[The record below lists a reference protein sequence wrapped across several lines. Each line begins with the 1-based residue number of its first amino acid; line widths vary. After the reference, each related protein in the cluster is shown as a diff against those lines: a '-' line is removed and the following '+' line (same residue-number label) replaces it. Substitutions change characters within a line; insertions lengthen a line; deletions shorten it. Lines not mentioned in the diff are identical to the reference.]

1 MKFIKQSSI
10 DTVIHDADIYTVFNH
25 YEKLTRK
32 GSYWFCQSPF
42 GTDKTA
48 SCAVNQVKN
57 TFFDYSAGFGGNAV
71 QFIMKKTKVSFFE
84 AIEKAAEICGIML
97 EYEEAS
103 EDYQRIVNEDLAYK
117 KILGFAN
124 DQFQVS
130 FQKLPEEHWAKE
142 MILKQRKYTEE
153 TIETFQIGYA
163 PNERSFIS
171 TQLINSG
178 SFTEAKDLGLTN
190 TKDGSSYDF
199 YRNRIIFPIHD
210 HQGNVIGFGGRR
222 SNSEEDEQYAKYL
235 NSKES
240 KIYRK
245 ESVLYG
251 LYQAKKSIAKNG
263 KAILLEGYTDVIALH
278 QAGLD
283 YAVATCGTA
292 LTENHAKA
300 LAKYCKHVIIFR
312 DGDTAGQKAALR
324 DIDALVKKGIKVTVV
339 ICPEG
344 EDPDSLCQKTDI
356 ASFIDKNYQDAIN
369 WKAKVL
375 IDQAIHPDLNELEK
389 TIKEEH
395 EKTVKTILESMS
407 PESAFEGLNAMEK
420 KMLKKENDDLFK
432 RVRELEIELKE
443 TLAQLPKYEPQML
456 SQAIEEI
463 GNTLNKIPNKIAQKE
478 YVKMVANVMSTKPNI
493 IQQVITDIETREEQE
508 KKRKATVETNDPEL
522 LKLPKGA
529 KKEQYLEDR
538 FCEIGYSYH
547 FEDEN
552 QRFFKGTNF
561 IMTPLFHVEGKM
573 DNKRLIEVINE
584 KNHKRLIDLD
594 SKDLINFTRLQERLV
609 DEGNFFWEPGC
620 QTRHFKLVAKK
631 LLESFITATELK
643 TLGHQREG
651 FFAFA
656 CGVFHQ
662 NQYSPVNKYGIVH
675 LDGLEKEQ
683 SEYKS
688 DIKHYYS
695 PAFSEIYKHVRE
707 DDDPYEND
715 RHFVYKVASVSLDQW
730 MNQVVKVFGNKGKFG
745 VIFCLAANFRDLFLT
760 HYSYFPLMGGFGQK
774 DSGKSGLGK
783 VLQSFF
789 FHDLLPLE
797 LNNATIVGMSR
808 RLTRCKN
815 VVTFFDEYRD
825 DLDGDKREIL
835 KGTWNGL
842 GREKGKGVDSN
853 RTTTDK
859 INAAVYY
866 SGQYIPSGDDGAL
879 TSRTV
884 VLNFHNKEYS
894 VDDKTEYQTLM
905 NWCQAGIT
913 SFVLEVLKHRNSVK
927 SNLMRVFAEC
937 AKELKEQL
945 SGRDYQNR
953 VYENYL
959 VLLTV
964 MKLLESNFKFPFT
977 YKEFLKLSAEGV
989 LENSELIADSDGL
1002 AKFWNIVEFLS
1013 RPQDSNQ
1020 PNKTVIKEGP
1030 DYSIEKVPSIVI
1042 TKSRDEKETWKNTER
1057 VRVLFLN
1064 FRSVHQYYHKEVSSR
1079 KGEDVIG
1086 ETTLRN
1092 YIKSKKYFIG
1102 LFSAKRMGGH
1112 SVSGY
1117 AFDYDMME
1125 RMNILSMDVD
1135 GNDNQ
1140 LEMDQLFE
1148 DNKPKIL
1155 TNPNQG
1161 NLDLPHSDSY

>member
-10 DTVIHDADIYTVFNH
+10 DTVISDADIYTVVN
-25 YEKLTRK
+25 YSEKLVKK
-32 GSYWFCQSPF
+32 GTYWFCNSPF
-42 GTDKTA
+42 KTEKTP
-48 SCAVNQVKN
+48 SLAVNPVKN
-57 TFFDYSAGFGGNAV
+57 NWFDYSSGFGGNAIT
-71 QFIMKKTKVSFFE
+71 FIMKKHKLSFFE
-84 AIEKAAEICGIML
+84 AIEKVAEICNIML

-103 EDYQRIVNEDLAYK
+103 EDYQRLLSEEQSYK
-117 KILGFAN
+117 KVLAHAN
-124 DQFQVS
+124 EQYMVS
-130 FQKLPEEHWAKE
+130 FNKLPENHWAKE
-142 MILKQRKYTEE
+142 MILKQRKYSEE
-153 TIETFQIGYA
+153 IIETFQIGYA

-178 SFTEAKDLGLTN
+178 NFTEAKDLGLTN

-210 HQGNVIGFGGRR
+210 AQGSVIGFGGRR
-222 SNSEEDEQYAKYL
+222 SNAEEDDQYAKYL

-240 KIYRK
+240 KLYRK

-251 LYQAKKSIAKNG
+251 IYQAKKSIVKQG

-312 DGDTAGQKAALR
+312 DGDSAGQKAALR

-356 ASFIDKNYQDAIN
+356 NTFIEKNYQDAIN

-375 IDQAIHPDLNELEK
+375 IEGAVHPDLKELEK

-395 EKTVKTILESMS
+395 ERAVEAIRQDIA
-407 PESAFEGLNAMEK
+407 PETAFEGLNAMDK
-420 KMLKKENDDLFK
+420 KFLKKENDDKFK
-432 RVRELEIELKE
+432 RIRELEIELKE
-443 TLAQLPKYEPQML
+443 TLDQLPKYEPQLL
-456 SQAIEEI
+456 SQAIEEMA
-463 GNTLNKIPNKIAQKE
+463 NTLHKIPNKIAQKE
-478 YVKMVANVMSTKPNI
+478 YVKMVATSMATKPNI
-493 IQQVITDIETREEQE
+493 IQQVIADIESREEQE
-508 KKRKATVETNDPEL
+508 KKRKASVDTHDPEL
-522 LKLPKGA
+522 NRLPKGA
-529 KKEQYLEDR
+529 NKEQYLEDR
-538 FCEIGYSYH
+538 FCEIGYNYY
-547 FEDEN
+547 FEDSGS
-552 QRFFKGTNF
+552 FFKGTNF
-561 IMTPLFHVEGKM
+561 IMTPLFHVEGKT

-584 KNHKRLIDLD
+584 RGQKRLIDLD
-594 SKDLINFTRLQERLV
+594 SKDLINFTRFQERLI
-609 DEGNFFWEPGC
+609 DEGNFFWEPAC
-620 QTRHFKLVAKK
+620 ATRDFKLVAKK
-631 LLESFITATELK
+631 LLEKFIQATELK

-656 CGVFHQ
+656 DGVFHQ
-662 NQYSPVNKYGIVH
+662 NQFWPVNKYGIVH
-675 LDGLEKEQ
+675 LEGLENEK

-695 PAFSEIYKHVRE
+695 PAFSEIYRHVRE

-715 RHFVYKVASVSLDQW
+715 RHFVYKIANVSIDQW
-730 MNQVVKVFGNKGKFG
+730 MKQVVKVFGDKGKFG

-774 DSGKSGLGK
+774 DSGKSGMGK

-789 FHDLLPLE
+789 FFDLLPLE
-797 LNNATIVGMSR
+797 LNNATIPGMSR

-842 GREKGKGVDSN
+842 GREKGKGAESN

-879 TSRTV
+879 TSRTIA
-884 VLNFHNKEYS
+884 LNFHNKEYS
-894 VDDKTEYQTLM
+894 VEDKNEYQTLM
-905 NWCQAGIT
+905 NWCQSGIT

-927 SNLMRVFAEC
+927 ANLMKTYAEC
-937 AKELKEQL
+937 AKELKMAL
-945 SGRDYQNR
+945 AGRDYQNR

-964 MKLLESNFKFPFT
+964 RKLLDANFSFPFT
-977 YKEFLKLSAEGV
+977 YDEFLKLSAAGI

-1013 RPQDSNQ
+1013 RPADTNQ
-1020 PNKTVIKEGP
+1020 PNKTILKEGY
-1030 DYSIEKVPSIVI
+1030 DYQIERATTI
-1042 TKSRDEKETWKNTER
+1042 TISKSRDEKETWKNENR
-1057 VRVLFLN
+1057 IKVLFLN
-1064 FRSVHQYYHKEVSSR
+1064 FKSVHQYYHKEVSSR
-1079 KGEDVIG
+1079 KGEEVIG

-1092 YIKSKKYFIG
+1092 YLKSKKYFIG
-1102 LFSAKRMGGH
+1102 LFPARRMGDRV
-1112 SVSGY
+1112 VSGY
-1117 AFDYDMME
+1117 AFDYEMME
-1125 RMNILSMDVD
+1125 RLNILHLDVD
-1135 GNDNQ
+1135 LAENQ
-1140 LEMDQLFE
+1140 TELEIFGPS
-1148 DNKPKIL
+1148 KPKVI
-1155 TNPNQG
+1155 TNPDANQSK
-1161 NLDLPHSDSY
+1161 LELPNSSDY

>member
-10 DTVIHDADIYTVFNH
+10 DTVIQDADIYTVFNH
-25 YEKLTRK
+25 SEKLVKK
-32 GSYWFCQSPF
+32 GTYWFCQSPF
-42 GTDKTA
+42 GNDKTA
-48 SCAVNQVKN
+48 SCAVNPVKN
-57 TFFDYSAGFGGNAV
+57 TFFDYSAGFGGNAI
-71 QFIMKKTKVSFFE
+71 QFLMKKEKISFFE

-97 EYEEAS
+97 DYEDAS
-103 EDYQRIVNEDLAYK
+103 EDYQRIISEEQAYK
-117 KILGFAN
+117 KVLLFAN
-124 DQFQVS
+124 EQYQNA
-130 FQKLPEEHWAKE
+130 FQKLPADHWAKK
-142 MILKQRKYTEE
+142 MILEQRKYTEE
-153 TIETFQIGYA
+153 TIEVFQIGYA

-171 TQLINSG
+171 TPLINSG

-199 YRNRIIFPIHD
+199 YRNRIMFPIHD
-210 HQGNVIGFGGRR
+210 VQGNVVGFGGRR
-222 SNSEEDEQYAKYL
+222 SNNEEDDQYAKYL

-240 KIYRK
+240 KIYKK
-245 ESVLYG
+245 ESILYG

-263 KAILLEGYTDVIALH
+263 KAILLEGYTDVIAMH
-278 QAGLD
+278 QSGLD

-300 LAKYCKHVIIFR
+300 LAKFCKHVIIFR

-356 ASFIDKNYQDAIN
+356 ASFIEKNHQDGIN

-395 EKTVKTILESMS
+395 EKAIQKIIEDLA
-407 PESAFEGLNAMEK
+407 PETAFEGLNAMDK
-420 KMLKKENDDLFK
+420 KLLKKENDDKFK
-432 RVRELEIELKE
+432 KVRELEVELKQ
-443 TLAQLPKYEPQML
+443 TLSELPKYEPQLL

-463 GNTLNKIPNKIAQKE
+463 SNTLHKIPNKIAQKE
-478 YVKMVANVMSTKPNI
+478 YVKMVANVMQTKANI
-493 IQQVITDIETREEQE
+493 IQQVISDIETREEQE
-508 KKRKATVETNDPEL
+508 KKRKASVDTHDPEL
-522 LKLPKGA
+522 NRLPKGA
-529 KKEQYLEDR
+529 SKEQYLEDR
-538 FCEIGYSYH
+538 FCEIGNTYY
-547 FEDEN
+547 FEESKGN
-552 QRFFKGTNF
+552 FFKGTNF
-561 IMTPLFHVEGKM
+561 IMTPLFHVEGKL

-584 KNHKRLIDLD
+584 RGQKRLIDLD
-594 SKDLINFTRLQERLV
+594 SKDLINFTRFQERLI
-609 DEGNFFWEPGC
+609 DEGNFFWEPACG
-620 QTRHFKLVAKK
+620 THDFKLVAKK
-631 LLESFITATELK
+631 LLEKFIQATELK

-656 CGVFHQ
+656 DGVFHQ
-662 NQYSPVNKYGIVH
+662 NQFWPVNKYGIVH
-675 LDGLEKEQ
+675 LEGLEAEK

-715 RHFVYKVASVSLDQW
+715 RHFVYKISNVSMDQW
-730 MNQVVKVFGNKGKFG
+730 MKQVVKVFGEKGKFG

-774 DSGKSGLGK
+774 DSGKSGMGK

-789 FHDLLPLE
+789 FYDLLPLE
-797 LNNATIVGMSR
+797 LNNATIPGMSR

-842 GREKGKGVDSN
+842 GREKGKGAESN

-879 TSRTV
+879 TSRTI

-927 SNLMRVFAEC
+927 SNLMRAYAEC
-937 AKELKEQL
+937 AKELKNEL
-945 SGRDYQNR
+945 AGREYQNR

-964 MKLLESNFKFPFT
+964 MKLLEPNFSFPFT
-977 YKEFLKLSAEGV
+977 YAEFLKLSAQGI

-1030 DYSIEKVPSIVI
+1030 DYIIEKVPSVVI
-1042 TKSRDEKETWKNTER
+1042 TKSRDEKVTWKNEDR
-1057 VRVLFLN
+1057 VRVLFVN

-1125 RMNILSMDVD
+1125 RLNILSLDIETYAEPEIP
-1135 GNDNQ
+1135 G
-1140 LEMDQLFE
+1140 LEYKKKQ
-1148 DNKPKIL
+1148 II
-1155 TNPNQG
+1155 TNPDQSS
-1161 NLDLPHSDSY
+1161 LDIPPSNSF